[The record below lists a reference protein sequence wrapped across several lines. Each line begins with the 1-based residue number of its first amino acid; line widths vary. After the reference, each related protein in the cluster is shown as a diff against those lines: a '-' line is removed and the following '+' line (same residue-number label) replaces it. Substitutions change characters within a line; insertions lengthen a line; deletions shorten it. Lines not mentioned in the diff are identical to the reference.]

1 MRVEG
6 LRYRDEWLPNYY
18 PSRQVGD
25 MFVRLSRTGKCQ
37 TLTAEQD
44 AQISEF
50 YMSDDLYRRLEETGH
65 IITPRNSAKVFEDLR
80 TWQQKTYEGPQLHIV
95 VTTKRCNLNCTYCH
109 MNPEP
114 VAASKSKFDLQPEV
128 GSTIARFAM
137 SSPNPNLMFEFQG
150 GEPFLNFAG
159 MTHFID
165 EVRRLN
171 VTAGKN
177 IKFSVVSNLM
187 VVTDEQLA
195 YCRDNGVS
203 ISYTLNG
210 PQMIHDHFR
219 VTRSGAG
226 SFNTVVN
233 RIRDIQRKFPGL
245 LSTSPLCVIGA
256 DNAKDVKRML
266 DFYHEAGFS
275 GVAILKL
282 KNLGNAVKGRLEF
295 DMREYL
301 KYYTDA
307 LDYLY
312 EKNKA
317 LDQPAYSE
325 RSLRV
330 VISKIMCDTDL
341 GFVDWRNP
349 IGDVTGALT
358 YDYDGEILPSDEAR
372 SLRHEFT
379 IGNVMNLSYDEM
391 IRRKESYKT
400 INLSLR
406 DRDSECRECAY
417 NPYCGIPPVLEYGKT
432 GDAAP
437 KPHVS
442 EDCLFVQAVLDWTF
456 KKLQEDPLP
465 LMRMVPFLDRYVQ
478 LLMEENG
485 FIAPSAEESVPA
497 YQVAEGQA
505 YQEAYA

>member
-1 MRVEG
+1 MRLEG
-6 LRYRDEWLPNYY
+6 RRYRDEWLPNFY
-18 PSRQVGD
+18 PSRKVGD
-25 MFVRLSRTGKCQ
+25 VFVRLSRSGRCQ
-37 TLTAEQD
+37 TLTPEED
-44 AQISEF
+44 TQISEI
-50 YMSDDLYRRLEETGH
+50 YMDDALYQRLEETGH
-65 IITPRNSAKVFEDLR
+65 IITPRNSVKVFEDLKL
-80 TWQQKTYEGPQLHIV
+80 WQRQTFTGPQLHIV

-114 VAASKSKFDLQPEV
+114 VSASKNQFDLQPEV
-128 GSTIARFAM
+128 AQAIARFALN
-137 SSPNPNLMFEFQG
+137 SPNPNLAFEFQG

-159 MTHFID
+159 MTYFID
-165 EVRRLN
+165 EVRRQN
-171 VTAGKN
+171 ATIGKN
-177 IKFSVVSNLM
+177 VRFSAVSNLM
-187 VVTDEQLA
+187 VVTDAQLA
-195 YCRDNGVS
+195 YCRDNDVS

-233 RIRDIQRKFPGL
+233 RLRDIQEKFPGL
-245 LSTSPLCVIGA
+245 LSTSPLCVVGK
-256 DNAKDVKRML
+256 DNAKDLKQML
-266 DFYHEAGFS
+266 DFYHEAGFY

-282 KNLGNAVKGRLEF
+282 KNLGNAVKGGLEF

-312 EKNKA
+312 EKNKP
-317 LDQPAYSE
+317 LGQAYAE

-330 VISKIMCDTDL
+330 VLSKIMCDSDL

-349 IGDVTGALT
+349 IGDVSGALT

-379 IGNVMNLSYDEM
+379 IGNVMNLSYDEL
-391 IRRKESYKT
+391 IRRKET
-400 INLSLR
+400 FRTMNLSLR

-417 NPYCGIPPVLEYGKT
+417 NPYCGIPPVLEFGKT
-432 GDAAP
+432 GSAEP
-437 KPHVS
+437 KPHQS
-442 EDCLFVQAVLDWTF
+442 EDCLFVQGVLDWTF

-465 LMRMVPFLDRYVQ
+465 LFRMVPFMDRYVQ
-478 LLMEENG
+478 TLMEENG
-485 FIAPSAEESVPA
+485 ILPSAEE
-497 YQVAEGQA
+497 QVYE
-505 YQEAYA
+505 EAYA

>member
-6 LRYRDEWLPNYY
+6 LRYRDEWLPNFY

-25 MFVRLSRTGKCQ
+25 SFVRISRSGKCQ

-44 AQISEF
+44 AQINEF
-50 YMSDDLYRRLEETGH
+50 YMDDDLYCRLEETGH
-65 IITPRNSAKVFEDLR
+65 IITPRNSAKVFEDLKL
-80 TWQQKTYEGPQLHIV
+80 WQMKTYTGPQLHIV

-114 VAASKSKFDLQPEV
+114 VGASKSTFDLQPEV
-128 GSTIARFAM
+128 ASRIARFAM
-137 SSPNPNLMFEFQG
+137 DSPNPDLMFEFQG

-159 MTHFID
+159 MTYFID
-165 EVRRLN
+165 EIRRLN
-171 VTAGKN
+171 ATAGKN

-219 VTRSGAG
+219 ITRSGSG

-233 RIRDIQRKFPGL
+233 RIRDIQAKFPGL

-256 DNAKDVKRML
+256 DNAKDLKQML
-266 DFYHEAGFS
+266 DFYHEAGFA

-282 KNLGNAVKGRLEF
+282 KNLGNAVKGRLKF

-301 KYYTDA
+301 EYYTDA

-312 EKNKA
+312 EKNKSSGR
-317 LDQPAYSE
+317 AYSE

-330 VISKIMCDTDL
+330 VLSKIMCDVDL

-372 SLRHEFT
+372 SLRSEFT
-379 IGNVMNLSYDEM
+379 IGNVMDLTYDEM

-417 NPYCGIPPVLEYGKT
+417 NPYCGIPPVLEFGKT
-432 GDAAP
+432 GNAAP
-437 KPHVS
+437 KPHES

-465 LMRMVPFLDRYVQ
+465 LYRMLPFMDQYVQ

-485 FIAPSAEESVPA
+485 IIPA
-497 YQVAEGQA
+497 GGQEQVQPYQVTGQQA
-505 YQEAYA
+505 PQEAYA

>member
-6 LRYRDEWLPNYY
+6 RRYRDEWLPNFY
-18 PSRQVGD
+18 PSRRVGD
-25 MFVRLSRTGKCQ
+25 MYVRLSRSGRCQ

-44 AQISEF
+44 AQLNEV
-50 YMSDDLYRRLEETGH
+50 YMDDALYQRLEETSH
-65 IITPRNSAKVFEDLR
+65 IITPRNSAKVFEDLKL
-80 TWQQKTYEGPQLHIV
+80 WQQKTYDGPHLHIV

-114 VAASKSKFDLQPEV
+114 VGASKSQFDLQPEV
-128 GSTIARFAM
+128 ARAIARFAM
-137 SSPNPNLMFEFQG
+137 ESPNPILNFEFQG

-159 MTHFID
+159 MTYFID

-171 VTAGKN
+171 ASVGKTVR
-177 IKFSVVSNLM
+177 FSAVSNLM

-226 SFNTVVN
+226 SFNTVIN
-233 RIRDIQRKFPGL
+233 RLRDIQAKFPGL
-245 LSTSPLCVIGA
+245 LSTSPLCVVSA
-256 DNAKDVKRML
+256 DNAKDLRQML
-266 DFYHEAGFS
+266 DFYHEAGFY

-282 KNLGNAVKGRLEF
+282 KNLGNAARGGLGF

-301 KYYTDA
+301 KYYLDA

-312 EKNKA
+312 EKNRPLQQVYA
-317 LDQPAYSE
+317 E

-330 VISKIMCDTDL
+330 VLCKIMCDMDL

-349 IGDVTGALT
+349 IGDVSGALT

-372 SLRHEFT
+372 SLRHEFS
-379 IGNVMNLSYDEM
+379 IGNVMNLTYDQM
-391 IRRKESYKT
+391 IRRKET
-400 INLSLR
+400 FRTMNLSLR

-417 NPYCGIPPVLEYGKT
+417 NPFCGIPPVLEYGKT
-432 GDAAP
+432 GDAVP
-437 KPHVS
+437 KPHQS

-465 LMRMVPFLDRYVQ
+465 LMRMVPFMDRYVK
-478 LLMEENG
+478 LLTEENDMLR
-485 FIAPSAEESVPA
+485 P
-497 YQVAEGQA
+497 EGAQA
-505 YQEAYA
+505 YEEVYA